1 MFIRKSHDN
10 GCLEYTLPM
19 KIPAKR
25 DKVLEWKASFEKKKQ
40 TNSLMVFAVVLLFS
54 KIILPRYNHCI
65 SVTGK
70 DNTNLK
76 ILFADWM
83 QDLM

>member
-25 DKVLEWKASFEKKKQ
+25 DKVLEWKASFEKK
-40 TNSLMVFAVVLLFS
+40 TN
-54 KIILPRYNHCI
+54 K
-65 SVTGK
+65 
-70 DNTNLK
+70 
-76 ILFADWM
+76 
-83 QDLM
+83 

>member
-1 MFIRKSHDN
+1 MPWIYTSDENTSQTRQSIGMKS
-10 GCLEYTLPM
+10 
-19 KIPAKR
+19 KF
-25 DKVLEWKASFEKKKQ
+25 WKKKQ

-76 ILFADWM
+76 ILFADSE
-83 QDLM
+83 DAGLNVI